1 MEWLD
6 ECRGHC
12 RRIKYLSEKLQWG
25 EKQNHSG
32 SLIAQSTVLDDSR
45 VAIPGLYFKGVY
57 TSRPL
62 TGDVY
67 SFALMA
73 ATNKGVRYRVFM
85 LEVYP
90 DHHISHRERGL
101 VLYGPHVHLGD
112 ERLAQITKGVFQR
125 TAVPSVRR
133 WIERFRRHS
142 RILDDENNR
151 LSHPLSGTLFE

>member
-6 ECRGHC
+6 ECRMHC
-12 RRIKYLSEKLQWG
+12 RRIKYLSEKIEWDT
-25 EKQNHSG
+25 KPNHAG
-32 SLIAQSTVLDDSR
+32 SLIAQSAVLDDEYVS
-45 VAIPGLYFKGVY
+45 IPGIYFKGVY

-73 ATNKGVRYRVFM
+73 MTNGVRYRVFM

-90 DHHISHRERGL
+90 KHHVSHRERGL
-101 VLYGPHVHLGD
+101 VLQGPHVHLGD
-112 ERLAQITKGVFQR
+112 ERLAQVTKGVFQR
-125 TAVPSVRR
+125 GAVPSIGR

-142 RILDDENNR
+142 RVHDDGDNR
-151 LSHPLSGTLFE
+151 LIHPLSGTLFE